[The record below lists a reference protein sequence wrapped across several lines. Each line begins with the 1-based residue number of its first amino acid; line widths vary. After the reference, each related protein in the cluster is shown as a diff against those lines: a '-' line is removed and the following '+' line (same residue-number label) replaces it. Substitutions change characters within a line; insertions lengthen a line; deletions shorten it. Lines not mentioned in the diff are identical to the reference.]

1 MARLTQR
8 NNRAHRSRA
17 VALFTAVAAIFVLG
31 GCGGGSD
38 GLLGSSPASET
49 QAPIALTP
57 RGGGAQGAS
66 NTLTGEIDQT
76 ELRKAIERYQII
88 KKRSAGRYKT
98 AAADLNGDGRVEA
111 IVLFSGEDWCK
122 KTGCS
127 LVVFQMER
135 TGFRPVTHVT
145 SASAPI
151 LVGPGR
157 NYGWRDLIVNTG
169 GGAAPVRQVRLGFTG
184 RGYPRN
190 ALLQPEPTGETLS
203 QSQKILQESP
213 SFSSAVN

>member
-1 MARLTQR
+1 MARQTQR
-8 NNRAHRSRA
+8 INRTYRLRGA
-17 VALFTAVAAIFVLG
+17 ALITAMAAMLALG
-31 GCGGGSD
+31 GCGGG
-38 GLLGSSPASET
+38 GGGILGSSPASET
-49 QAPIALTP
+49 EAPIALTP
-57 RGGGAQGAS
+57 RGGGAQGS
-66 NTLTGEIDQT
+66 GNTLTGKIDQT
-76 ELRKAIERYQII
+76 ELRKAIERYRII
-88 KKRSAGRYKT
+88 KKRSASRYKS

-145 SASAPI
+145 SARAPI

-157 NYGWRDLIVNTG
+157 NYGWRDLIVKTG

-184 RGYPRN
+184 KGYPRN

-203 QSQKILQESP
+203 RSQKIMQESL
-213 SFSSAVN
+213 SFSSTIN

>member
-8 NNRAHRSRA
+8 IHRAYRLRA
-17 VALFTAVAAIFVLG
+17 ATLITAMAAILSVG
-31 GCGGGSD
+31 GCTGGG
-38 GLLGSSPASET
+38 GGIFGSSPASET
-49 QAPIALTP
+49 EAPIALTP
-57 RGGGAQGAS
+57 GGGGAQGS
-66 NTLTGEIDQT
+66 DNTLTGEIDQA
-76 ELRKAIERYQII
+76 ELRKAIERYRII
-88 KKRSAGRYKT
+88 KKRSVGAYKT

-111 IVLFSGEDWCK
+111 IVIFSGEDWCK
-122 KTGCS
+122 NTGCS

-145 SASAPI
+145 SVHAPI

-157 NYGWRDLIVNTG
+157 NYGWRDLIVKTG

-184 RGYPRN
+184 KGYPRN

-203 QSQKILQESP
+203 QSQQIMQESP
-213 SFSSAVN
+213 SYSSAVN